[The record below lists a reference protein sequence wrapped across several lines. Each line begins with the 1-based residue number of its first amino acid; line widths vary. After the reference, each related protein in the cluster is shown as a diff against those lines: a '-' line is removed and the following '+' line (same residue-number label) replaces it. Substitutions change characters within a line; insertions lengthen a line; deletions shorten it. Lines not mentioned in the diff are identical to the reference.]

1 MKRLTYG
8 LFASSLLL
16 IGCASQQSNNDG
28 EVVHQLNNETEKI
41 VMDSEDVGET
51 VDKIIEESDEEQ
63 EVPKNDNE
71 LTQWFPKHKDTRIIY
86 EKQAAINTFYEV
98 YPQFVRD
105 NYMQLKRA
113 NTDGGEVSYEL
124 YEFTDTEIIY
134 VGQYSNA
141 TSSVDKIFRDDFK
154 NTAKTLDEEVNQVIL
169 KTPIEVGNRWEYN
182 HEHLEIYSEI
192 TDTGF
197 FFETPLGKV
206 EGIEVTTTT
215 VNNEPPYEGKSQTY
229 RYFGKDVGIVKETS
243 LMGPGSTEIPTKL
256 IGFEQDVPEE
266 IPITIY
272 ALGMD
277 KRSHNKKNSKLFLNT
292 NDPMRMALEDAL
304 KETLSNDMHHLLTE
318 NVIINY
324 MYIDNQDIVHVDLS
338 KEFSDDMIAARDQ
351 ESATLYGVIRT
362 VLQLYNAKA
371 VNLTVEGNS
380 FQSSHIHIPKNK
392 IIYPED
398 IPEFIQID

>member
-1 MKRLTYG
+1 
-8 LFASSLLL
+8 
-16 IGCASQQSNNDG
+16 
-28 EVVHQLNNETEKI
+28 
-41 VMDSEDVGET
+41 
-51 VDKIIEESDEEQ
+51 
-63 EVPKNDNE
+63 
-71 LTQWFPKHKDTRIIY
+71 
-86 EKQAAINTFYEV
+86 
-98 YPQFVRD
+98 
-105 NYMQLKRA
+105 
-113 NTDGGEVSYEL
+113 
-124 YEFTDTEIIY
+124 
-134 VGQYSNA
+134 
-141 TSSVDKIFRDDFK
+141 
-154 NTAKTLDEEVNQVIL
+154 
-169 KTPIEVGNRWEYN
+169 
-182 HEHLEIYSEI
+182 
-192 TDTGF
+192 
-197 FFETPLGKV
+197 
-206 EGIEVTTTT
+206 
-215 VNNEPPYEGKSQTY
+215 
-229 RYFGKDVGIVKETS
+229 
-243 LMGPGSTEIPTKL
+243 MGPGGPEIPTKL

-324 MYIDNQDIVHVDLS
+324 MYIDNQNIVHVDLS

-371 VNLTVEGNS
+371 VNLTVEGDS

-398 IPEFIQID
+398 IPEFIQIN

>member
-16 IGCASQQSNNDG
+16 IGCASQQSNNDDQ
-28 EVVHQLNNETEKI
+28 VVHQLNNETEEI

-86 EKQAAINTFYEV
+86 ETQAAINTFYEV

-134 VGQYSNA
+134 AGQYLNPA
-141 TSSVDKIFRDDFK
+141 SSVGKIFRDDFK

-169 KTPIEVGNRWEYN
+169 KTPIEVGNRWEHN

-243 LMGPGSTEIPTKL
+243 LMGPGGPEIPTKL

-266 IPITIY
+266 IPFTIY
-272 ALGMD
+272 ALGRD
-277 KRSHNKKNSKLFLNT
+277 KESDNIRKTTMFLNT
-292 NDPMRMALEDAL
+292 NEPMRLALEEKL
-304 KETLSNDMHHLLTE
+304 KEDLGNDLHNLLPKDTK
-318 NVIINY
+318 INY
-324 MYIDNQDIVHVDLS
+324 MYLTDGKHVYVDFS
-338 KEFSDDMIAARDQ
+338 KELPENMIAPPGTMDIRI
-351 ESATLYGVIRT
+351 TKTLMHLYGAGDVIISIDET
-362 VLQLYNAKA
+362 S
-371 VNLTVEGNS
+371 NLW
-380 FQSSHIHIPKNK
+380 Q
-392 IIYPED
+392 
-398 IPEFIQID
+398 

>member
-1 MKRLTYG
+1 
-8 LFASSLLL
+8 
-16 IGCASQQSNNDG
+16 
-28 EVVHQLNNETEKI
+28 
-41 VMDSEDVGET
+41 MDSEDVGET

-86 EKQAAINTFYEV
+86 ETQAAINTFYEV

-134 VGQYSNA
+134 AGQYLNPA
-141 TSSVDKIFRDDFK
+141 SSVGKIFRDDFK

-169 KTPIEVGNRWEYN
+169 KTPIEVGNRWEHN

-229 RYFGKDVGIVKETS
+229 RYFGKDIGIVKETS
-243 LMGPGSTEIPTKL
+243 LMGPGGPEIPTKL

-266 IPITIY
+266 IPFTIY
-272 ALGMD
+272 ALGRD
-277 KRSHNKKNSKLFLNT
+277 KESDNIRKTTMFLNT
-292 NDPMRMALEDAL
+292 NEPMRLALEEKL
-304 KETLSNDMHHLLTE
+304 KEDLGNDLHNLLPKDTK
-318 NVIINY
+318 INY
-324 MYIDNQDIVHVDLS
+324 MYLTDGKHVYVDFS
-338 KEFSDDMIAARDQ
+338 KELPENMIAPPGTMDIRITK
-351 ESATLYGVIRT
+351 TLMHLYEAGDVIISIDET
-362 VLQLYNAKA
+362 S
-371 VNLTVEGNS
+371 NLW
-380 FQSSHIHIPKNK
+380 Q
-392 IIYPED
+392 
-398 IPEFIQID
+398 

>member
-28 EVVHQLNNETEKI
+28 EVVHQLNNETEEI
-41 VMDSEDVGET
+41 IMDSENVGET
-51 VDKIIEESDEEQ
+51 VDEIIEESDKEQ
-63 EVPKNDNE
+63 EFPKDDNE

-134 VGQYSNA
+134 AGQYLNP
-141 TSSVDKIFRDDFK
+141 TSSVGKIFRDDFK

-169 KTPIEVGNRWEYN
+169 KTPIEVGNRWEHN

-229 RYFGKDVGIVKETS
+229 RYFGKDIGIVKETS
-243 LMGPGSTEIPTKL
+243 LMGPGGPEIPTKL

-266 IPITIY
+266 IPFTIY
-272 ALGMD
+272 ALGRD
-277 KRSHNKKNSKLFLNT
+277 KESDNIRKTTMFLNT
-292 NDPMRMALEDAL
+292 NEPMRLALEEKL
-304 KETLSNDMHHLLTE
+304 KEDLGNDLHNLLPKDTK
-318 NVIINY
+318 INY
-324 MYIDNQDIVHVDLS
+324 MYLTDGKHVYVDFS
-338 KEFSDDMIAARDQ
+338 KELPENMIAPPGTMDIRI
-351 ESATLYGVIRT
+351 TKTLMHLYGAGDVIISIDET
-362 VLQLYNAKA
+362 S
-371 VNLTVEGNS
+371 NLW
-380 FQSSHIHIPKNK
+380 Q
-392 IIYPED
+392 
-398 IPEFIQID
+398 

>member
-16 IGCASQQSNNDG
+16 IGCASQQSNNDDQ
-28 EVVHQLNNETEKI
+28 VVHQLNNETEEI

-113 NTDGGEVSYEL
+113 NTDGGEVSDEL

-169 KTPIEVGNRWEYN
+169 KTPIEVGNRWEHN
-182 HEHLEIYSEI
+182 HEYLEIYSEI

-229 RYFGKDVGIVKETS
+229 RYFGKDIGIVKETS
-243 LMGPGSTEIPTKL
+243 LMGPGGPEIPTKL

-266 IPITIY
+266 IPFTIY
-272 ALGMD
+272 ALGRD
-277 KRSHNKKNSKLFLNT
+277 KESDNIRKTTMFLNT
-292 NDPMRMALEDAL
+292 NEPMRLALEEKL
-304 KETLSNDMHHLLTE
+304 KEDLGNDLHNLLPKDTK
-318 NVIINY
+318 INY
-324 MYIDNQDIVHVDLS
+324 MYLTDGKHVYVDFS
-338 KEFSDDMIAARDQ
+338 KELPENMIAPPGTMDIRI
-351 ESATLYGVIRT
+351 TKTLMHLYGAGDVIISIDET
-362 VLQLYNAKA
+362 S
-371 VNLTVEGNS
+371 NLW
-380 FQSSHIHIPKNK
+380 Q
-392 IIYPED
+392 
-398 IPEFIQID
+398 

>member
-8 LFASSLLL
+8 LFASSFLL
-16 IGCASQQSNNDG
+16 IGCASQQSNNDD
-28 EVVHQLNNETEKI
+28 EVVHQLNNETEEI

-134 VGQYSNA
+134 AGQYLNPA
-141 TSSVDKIFRDDFK
+141 SSVGKIFRDDFK

-169 KTPIEVGNRWEYN
+169 KTPIEVGNRWEHN

-215 VNNEPPYEGKSQTY
+215 VNNKPPYEGKSQTY
-229 RYFGKDVGIVKETS
+229 RYFGKDVGIVKEIS
-243 LMGPGSTEIPTKL
+243 LMGPGGPEIPTKL

-266 IPITIY
+266 IPFTIY
-272 ALGMD
+272 TLGRGKESDNIRKTTM
-277 KRSHNKKNSKLFLNT
+277 FLNT
-292 NDPMRMALEDAL
+292 NEPMRLALEEKL
-304 KETLSNDMHHLLTE
+304 KEDLGNDLHNLLPKDTK
-318 NVIINY
+318 INY
-324 MYIDNQDIVHVDLS
+324 MYLTDGKHVYVDFS
-338 KEFSDDMIAARDQ
+338 KELPENMIAPPGTMDIRI
-351 ESATLYGVIRT
+351 TKTLMHLYGAGDVIISIDET
-362 VLQLYNAKA
+362 S
-371 VNLTVEGNS
+371 NLW
-380 FQSSHIHIPKNK
+380 Q
-392 IIYPED
+392 
-398 IPEFIQID
+398 

>member
-28 EVVHQLNNETEKI
+28 EVVHQLNNETEEI

-86 EKQAAINTFYEV
+86 ETQAAINTFYEV

-134 VGQYSNA
+134 AGQYLNPA
-141 TSSVDKIFRDDFK
+141 SSVGKIFRDDFK

-169 KTPIEVGNRWEYN
+169 KTPIEVGNRWEHN

-229 RYFGKDVGIVKETS
+229 RYFGKDIGIVKETS
-243 LMGPGSTEIPTKL
+243 LMGPGGPEIPTKL

-266 IPITIY
+266 IPFTIY
-272 ALGMD
+272 ALGRD
-277 KRSHNKKNSKLFLNT
+277 KESDNIRKTTMFLNT
-292 NDPMRMALEDAL
+292 NEPMRLALEEKL
-304 KETLSNDMHHLLTE
+304 KEDLGNDLHNLLPKDTK
-318 NVIINY
+318 INY
-324 MYIDNQDIVHVDLS
+324 MYLTDGKHVYVDFS
-338 KEFSDDMIAARDQ
+338 KELPENMIAPPGTMDIRI
-351 ESATLYGVIRT
+351 TKTLMHLYGAGDVIISIDET
-362 VLQLYNAKA
+362 S
-371 VNLTVEGNS
+371 NLW
-380 FQSSHIHIPKNK
+380 Q
-392 IIYPED
+392 
-398 IPEFIQID
+398 

>member
-16 IGCASQQSNNDG
+16 IGCASQQSNNDDQ
-28 EVVHQLNNETEKI
+28 VVHQLNNETEEI
-41 VMDSEDVGET
+41 VMDSEVVGET

-86 EKQAAINTFYEV
+86 ETQAAIKTFYEV

-134 VGQYSNA
+134 AGQYLNPA
-141 TSSVDKIFRDDFK
+141 SSVGKIFRDDFK

-169 KTPIEVGNRWEYN
+169 KTPIEVGNRWEHN

-229 RYFGKDVGIVKETS
+229 RYFGKDIGIVKETS
-243 LMGPGSTEIPTKL
+243 LMGPGGPEIPTKL

-266 IPITIY
+266 IPFTIY
-272 ALGMD
+272 ALGRD
-277 KRSHNKKNSKLFLNT
+277 KESDNIRKTTMFLNT
-292 NDPMRMALEDAL
+292 NEPMRLALEEKL
-304 KETLSNDMHHLLTE
+304 KEDLGNDLHNLLPKDTK
-318 NVIINY
+318 INY
-324 MYIDNQDIVHVDLS
+324 MYLTDGKHVYVDFS
-338 KEFSDDMIAARDQ
+338 KELPENMIAPPGTMDIRI
-351 ESATLYGVIRT
+351 TKTLMHLYGAGDVIISIDET
-362 VLQLYNAKA
+362 S
-371 VNLTVEGNS
+371 NLW
-380 FQSSHIHIPKNK
+380 Q
-392 IIYPED
+392 
-398 IPEFIQID
+398 

>member
-16 IGCASQQSNNDG
+16 IGCASQQSNNDDQ
-28 EVVHQLNNETEKI
+28 VVHQLNNETEEI

-86 EKQAAINTFYEV
+86 ETQAAINTFYEV

-134 VGQYSNA
+134 AGQYLNPA
-141 TSSVDKIFRDDFK
+141 SSVGKIFRDDFK

-169 KTPIEVGNRWEYN
+169 KTPIEVGNRWEHN

-206 EGIEVTTTT
+206 EGIEVTTIT

-229 RYFGKDVGIVKETS
+229 RYFGKDIGIVKETS
-243 LMGPGSTEIPTKL
+243 LMGPGGPEIPTKL

-266 IPITIY
+266 IPFTIY
-272 ALGMD
+272 ALGRD
-277 KRSHNKKNSKLFLNT
+277 KESDNIRKTTMFLNT
-292 NDPMRMALEDAL
+292 NEPMRLALEEKL
-304 KETLSNDMHHLLTE
+304 KEDLGNDLHNLLPKDTK
-318 NVIINY
+318 INY
-324 MYIDNQDIVHVDLS
+324 MYLTDGKHVYVDFS
-338 KEFSDDMIAARDQ
+338 KELPENMIAPPGTMDIRI
-351 ESATLYGVIRT
+351 TKTLMHLYGAGDVIISIDET
-362 VLQLYNAKA
+362 S
-371 VNLTVEGNS
+371 NLW
-380 FQSSHIHIPKNK
+380 Q
-392 IIYPED
+392 
-398 IPEFIQID
+398 

>member
-16 IGCASQQSNNDG
+16 IGCASQQSNNDDQ
-28 EVVHQLNNETEKI
+28 VVHQLNNETEEI

-86 EKQAAINTFYEV
+86 ETQAAINTFYEV

-134 VGQYSNA
+134 AGQYLNPA
-141 TSSVDKIFRDDFK
+141 SSVGKIFRDDFK

-169 KTPIEVGNRWEYN
+169 KTPIEVGNRWEHN

-229 RYFGKDVGIVKETS
+229 RYFGKDIGIVKETS
-243 LMGPGSTEIPTKL
+243 LMGPGGPEIPTKL

-266 IPITIY
+266 ISFTIY
-272 ALGMD
+272 ALGRGKESDNIRKTTM
-277 KRSHNKKNSKLFLNT
+277 FLNT
-292 NDPMRMALEDAL
+292 NEPMRLALEEKL
-304 KETLSNDMHHLLTE
+304 KEDLGNDLHNLLPKDTK
-318 NVIINY
+318 INY
-324 MYIDNQDIVHVDLS
+324 MYLTDGKHVYVDFS
-338 KEFSDDMIAARDQ
+338 KELPENMIAPPGTMDIHI
-351 ESATLYGVIRT
+351 TKTLMHLYGAGDVIISIDET
-362 VLQLYNAKA
+362 S
-371 VNLTVEGNS
+371 NLW
-380 FQSSHIHIPKNK
+380 Q
-392 IIYPED
+392 
-398 IPEFIQID
+398 

>member
-8 LFASSLLL
+8 LFASSFLL
-16 IGCASQQSNNDG
+16 IGCASQQSNND
-28 EVVHQLNNETEKI
+28 EVVHQLNNETEEI

-229 RYFGKDVGIVKETS
+229 RYFGKDIGIVKETS
-243 LMGPGSTEIPTKL
+243 LMGPGGPEIPTKL

-266 IPITIY
+266 IPFTIY
-272 ALGMD
+272 ALGRD
-277 KRSHNKKNSKLFLNT
+277 KESDNIRKTTMFLNT
-292 NDPMRMALEDAL
+292 NEPMRLALEEKL
-304 KETLSNDMHHLLTE
+304 KEDLGNDLHNLLPKDTK
-318 NVIINY
+318 INY
-324 MYIDNQDIVHVDLS
+324 MYLTDGKHVYVDFS
-338 KEFSDDMIAARDQ
+338 KELPENMIAPPGTMDIRI
-351 ESATLYGVIRT
+351 TKTLMHLYGAGDVIISIDET
-362 VLQLYNAKA
+362 S
-371 VNLTVEGNS
+371 NLW
-380 FQSSHIHIPKNK
+380 Q
-392 IIYPED
+392 
-398 IPEFIQID
+398 

>member
-16 IGCASQQSNNDG
+16 IGCASQQSNNDDQ
-28 EVVHQLNNETEKI
+28 VVHQLNNETEEI

-86 EKQAAINTFYEV
+86 ETQAAINTFYEV

-134 VGQYSNA
+134 AGQYLNPA
-141 TSSVDKIFRDDFK
+141 SSVGKIFRDDFK

-169 KTPIEVGNRWEYN
+169 KTPIEVGNRWEHN

-229 RYFGKDVGIVKETS
+229 RYFGKDIGIVKETS
-243 LMGPGSTEIPTKL
+243 LMGPGGPEIPTKL

-266 IPITIY
+266 IPFTIY
-272 ALGMD
+272 ALGRD
-277 KRSHNKKNSKLFLNT
+277 KESDNIRKTTMFLNT
-292 NDPMRMALEDAL
+292 NEPMRLALEEKL
-304 KETLSNDMHHLLTE
+304 KEDLGNDLHNLLPKDTK
-318 NVIINY
+318 INY
-324 MYIDNQDIVHVDLS
+324 MYLTDGKHVYVDFS
-338 KEFSDDMIAARDQ
+338 KELPENMIAPPGTMDIRI
-351 ESATLYGVIRT
+351 TKTLMHLYGAGDVIISIDET
-362 VLQLYNAKA
+362 S
-371 VNLTVEGNS
+371 NLW
-380 FQSSHIHIPKNK
+380 Q
-392 IIYPED
+392 
-398 IPEFIQID
+398 

>member
-8 LFASSLLL
+8 LFVSSFLL
-16 IGCASQQSNNDG
+16 IGCASQQSNNDD
-28 EVVHQLNNETEKI
+28 EVVHQLNNETEEI

-86 EKQAAINTFYEV
+86 ETQAAINTFYEV

-134 VGQYSNA
+134 AGQYLNPA
-141 TSSVDKIFRDDFK
+141 SSVGKIFRDDFK

-169 KTPIEVGNRWEYN
+169 KTPIEVGNRWEHN

-229 RYFGKDVGIVKETS
+229 RYFGKDIGIVKETS
-243 LMGPGSTEIPTKL
+243 LMGPGGPEIPTKL

-266 IPITIY
+266 IPFTIY
-272 ALGMD
+272 ALGRD
-277 KRSHNKKNSKLFLNT
+277 KESDNIRKTTMFLNT
-292 NDPMRMALEDAL
+292 NEPMRLALEEKL
-304 KETLSNDMHHLLTE
+304 KEDLGNDLHNLLPKDTK
-318 NVIINY
+318 INY
-324 MYIDNQDIVHVDLS
+324 MYLTDGKHVYVDFS
-338 KEFSDDMIAARDQ
+338 KELPENMIAPPGTMDIRI
-351 ESATLYGVIRT
+351 TKTLMHLYGAGDVIISIDET
-362 VLQLYNAKA
+362 S
-371 VNLTVEGNS
+371 NLW
-380 FQSSHIHIPKNK
+380 Q
-392 IIYPED
+392 
-398 IPEFIQID
+398 

>member
-1 MKRLTYG
+1 MKRLIYG

-16 IGCASQQSNNDG
+16 IGCASQQSNNDD
-28 EVVHQLNNETEKI
+28 EVVHQLNNETEEI

-63 EVPKNDNE
+63 EVPKNNNE

-86 EKQAAINTFYEV
+86 ETQAAINTFYEV

-169 KTPIEVGNRWEYN
+169 KTPIEVGNRWEHN

-243 LMGPGSTEIPTKL
+243 LMGPGGPEIPTKL

-266 IPITIY
+266 IPFTIY
-272 ALGMD
+272 ALGRD
-277 KRSHNKKNSKLFLNT
+277 KESDNIRKTTMFLNT
-292 NDPMRMALEDAL
+292 NEPMRLALEEKL
-304 KETLSNDMHHLLTE
+304 KEDLGNDLHNLLPKDTK
-318 NVIINY
+318 INY
-324 MYIDNQDIVHVDLS
+324 MYLTDGKHVYVDFS
-338 KEFSDDMIAARDQ
+338 KELPENMIAPPGTMDIRI
-351 ESATLYGVIRT
+351 TKTLMHLYGAGDVIISIDET
-362 VLQLYNAKA
+362 S
-371 VNLTVEGNS
+371 NLW
-380 FQSSHIHIPKNK
+380 Q
-392 IIYPED
+392 
-398 IPEFIQID
+398 

>member
-16 IGCASQQSNNDG
+16 IGCASQQSNNDDQ
-28 EVVHQLNNETEKI
+28 VVHQLNNETEEI

-86 EKQAAINTFYEV
+86 ETQAAINTFYEV

-141 TSSVDKIFRDDFK
+141 TSSVGKIFRDDFK

-169 KTPIEVGNRWEYN
+169 KTPIEVGNRWEHN

-229 RYFGKDVGIVKETS
+229 
-243 LMGPGSTEIPTKL
+243 
-256 IGFEQDVPEE
+256 
-266 IPITIY
+266 
-272 ALGMD
+272 
-277 KRSHNKKNSKLFLNT
+277 
-292 NDPMRMALEDAL
+292 
-304 KETLSNDMHHLLTE
+304 
-318 NVIINY
+318 
-324 MYIDNQDIVHVDLS
+324 
-338 KEFSDDMIAARDQ
+338 
-351 ESATLYGVIRT
+351 
-362 VLQLYNAKA
+362 
-371 VNLTVEGNS
+371 
-380 FQSSHIHIPKNK
+380 
-392 IIYPED
+392 
-398 IPEFIQID
+398 